1 MKHLLRTLV
10 GSLLPVLLGAQV
22 LDDTTLTGDYHFVQ
36 ILVSA
41 NLAGTVTNV
50 RNLSGTFTF
59 DGNGGV
65 AFTGQLGSAG
75 DAPTASAGAGIYS
88 VEPNGFILMTNPIDE
103 ALEINAR
110 VGAGLEV
117 FIGSSTE
124 SVDGSYDLLMAIKAP
139 TSVDNS
145 VVSGAYTG
153 GTLSFPGGTASELS
167 TALVR
172 FDADGAGGFTTMSAR
187 GHAINAGE
195 TNEEQAIAGA
205 TYSVAADGT
214 GTAAL
219 GAGASLFGGNQDIFV
234 SANGNF
240 MLGTSSETGGR
251 EIFITSRNLG
261 TAASNQDWSGNYWFA
276 EIILDPEFSSLT
288 SAAGG
293 LATFGT
299 GVATISERLL
309 LNRFSSDFSSVNNYA
324 INANSTGQLA
334 PTLEADAINM
344 GLGAPSGFGAKGAA
358 SVPLAAVGAQVNGLT
373 TTSFFHGI
381 FIAIRMPDLTGDG
394 VFLNPLGVLNGA
406 SFAPT
411 TYPISAGTIVSLFG
425 TGMAPPGTSTNAGAI
440 PLPTAL
446 SGVSVTIDGVPAPL
460 FFVSPV
466 QINAQVPFATVRDE
480 YSLGTSAVIVVTNGG
495 VASNAV
501 SVPLGQTSP
510 GVFSVNFNGLGAGI
524 IVDSL
529 TFQPISADNPASEG
543 QFVSIFLTGLGD
555 VKPPVADGTAA
566 PGVEPLAR
574 TTDPNIWVLFSV
586 DALPG
591 TILYSGAAPNF
602 VGLYQIN
609 VQVPSLSIESL
620 GTDVPLAIVTTNGFS
635 DFVTIAIEY

>member
-10 GSLLPVLLGAQV
+10 GSLLPVLLGAQG

-59 DGNGGV
+59 DGNGGF

-309 LNRFSSDFSSVNNYA
+309 ANRFSSDFSTVNNYA

-334 PTLEADAINM
+334 ATLEADAINM
-344 GLGAPSGFGAKGAA
+344 GLGAPSGFGTKGAA

-381 FIAIRMPDLTGDG
+381 FIAIRMPDLTGEG

-425 TGMAPPGTSTNAGAI
+425 TGMAPPGTLTNAGAI

-466 QINAQVPFATVRDE
+466 QINAQVPFATA
-480 YSLGTSAVIVVTNGG
+480 GTSAVIVVTNGG
-495 VASNAV
+495 VVSNAV

-524 IVDSL
+524 IVDSD

-555 VKPPVADGTAA
+555 VNPPVADGTAA
-566 PGVEPLAR
+566 PSVEPLAR
-574 TTDPNIWVLFSV
+574 TTDQNIQVLFGFE
-586 DALPG
+586 ALYG
-591 TILYSGAAPNF
+591 TDLWSGAAPNF

-609 VQVPSLSIESL
+609 VQVPSLSIV
-620 GTDVPLAIVTTNGFS
+620 GTDVPLAILTTNGFS
-635 DFVTIAIEY
+635 DFVTIAIEF

>member
-1 MKHLLRTLV
+1 MKHLLRTLI
-10 GSLLPVLLGAQV
+10 GALLPVLLGAQV
-22 LDDTTLTGDYHFVQ
+22 LDNTALTGDYHFVQ

-41 NLAGTVTNV
+41 NPAGTVTNV
-50 RNLSGTFTF
+50 RNLGGTFTF
-59 DGNGGV
+59 DGNGGF
-65 AFTGQLGSAG
+65 AFTGQLGSGG

-88 VEPNGFILMTNPIDE
+88 VEPNGFIMMTNPIDE

-110 VGAGLEV
+110 VGAALEV

-124 SVDGSYDLLMAIKAP
+124 SVDGSYDLLMAIKAA

-172 FDADGAGGFTTMSAR
+172 FDADGAGGFTTMLAR

-205 TYSVAADGT
+205 TYAVAADGT
-214 GTAAL
+214 GTAVL

-251 EIFITSRNLG
+251 EIFIASRNLG
-261 TAASNQDWSGNYWFA
+261 TAASDQDWSGNYWFA
-276 EIILDPEFSSLT
+276 EIVLDPEFSSLT
-288 SAAGG
+288 SASGG

-299 GVATISERLL
+299 GVATISECLL
-309 LNRFSSDFSSVNNYA
+309 ANRFSSDFSTVNNYA

-334 PTLEADAINM
+334 ATIEADAINM

-394 VFLNPLGVLNGA
+394 VFLNPLRVLNGA

-425 TGMAPPGTSTNAGAI
+425 TGMAPPGTSTTAGAI

-446 SGVSVTIDGVPAPL
+446 SGVSVTINGVPAPL

-466 QINAQVPFATVRDE
+466 QINAQVPFAT
-480 YSLGTSAVIVVTNGG
+480 SGTSAVIVVSNGG

-501 SVPLGQTSP
+501 SVPLGPTSP
-510 GVFSVNFNGLGAGI
+510 GVFSFALNGLDAGI

-529 TFQPISADNPASEG
+529 TFQPISADNPASED

-555 VKPPVADGTAA
+555 VNPAVADGTAA

-574 TTDPNIWVLFSV
+574 TTDPNIQVLFGFE
-586 DALPG
+586 ALPG

-609 VQVPSLSIESL
+609 VQVPGLSIV
-620 GTDVPLAIVTTNGFS
+620 GADVPLAIVTTNGFS
-635 DFVTIAIEY
+635 DFVTIAIEF